1 MKKGLFMVLEGG
13 EGSGKSSA
21 VEWLKEQLS
30 PEEFLFTREPGG
42 VENAEEIREVVLK
55 KRESPLDTLTHLL
68 LFEAARREHMTK
80 KILPTL
86 AKGTHVICDR
96 FSASTYGY
104 QIVAGEGG
112 AYEAL
117 FKTIDDTVR
126 EGHHPDLTI
135 FLDLDPAVG
144 IARKVGSNEE
154 LNAFDEQE
162 LVFHEKV
169 RTGIRS
175 YIKDINH
182 RVVDA
187 SKTREEV
194 RSEIKSIIV
203 EYCKHYA

>member
-1 MKKGLFMVLEGG
+1 MKKGLFIVLEGG

-21 VEWLKEQLS
+21 VQWLKEQLS
-30 PEEFLFTREPGG
+30 SEEFLFTREPGG

-68 LFEAARREHMTK
+68 LFEAARREHVVK

-112 AYEAL
+112 SYEAL

-126 EGHHPDLTI
+126 EGHQPDLTI

-144 IARKVGSNEE
+144 IARKVGSNEA

-162 LVFHEKV
+162 LAFHEQV
-169 RTGIRS
+169 RFGIRS
-175 YIKDINH
+175 YIQNINH

-194 RSEIKSIIV
+194 RSEIQSIIE
-203 EYCKHYA
+203 EYCKNHA